1 MALKFKCSKCN
12 QTVISGFLKRGE
24 TMACPFCSG
33 LVTIPENATETN
45 EPPTVRS
52 ASFTPP
58 SMDKQNLELKL
69 TERDD
74 LSPVCP
80 HCGAVLN
87 EIYMRTKGVPIFTAD
102 NCVYF
107 CPHCLK
113 VLGIARS
120 RMM

>member
-12 QTVISGFLKRGE
+12 RMVVSGYLKRGE
-24 TMACPFCSG
+24 TMACPLCNG
-33 LVTIPENATETN
+33 MVIIPESAIETD
-45 EPPTVRS
+45 EPAMIRTAPYI
-52 ASFTPP
+52 P
-58 SMDKQNLELKL
+58 SEPHRHNTELKL

-87 EIYMRTKGVPIFTAD
+87 EIYMRTKGFPFITAD
-102 NCVYF
+102 SCVYF

-113 VLGIARS
+113 VLSIARS

>member
-12 QTVISGFLKRGE
+12 QAVVSGFLKRGE

-58 SMDKQNLELKL
+58 SMEKQNLELKL

-74 LSPVCP
+74 LFPVCP

-113 VLGIARS
+113 VLSIARS

>member
-1 MALKFKCSKCN
+1 MALKFKCTNCN
-12 QTVISGFLKRGE
+12 RMVVSGYLKRGE
-24 TMACPFCSG
+24 TMACPLCNG
-33 LVTIPENATETN
+33 LVVIPESAIETDEPAMIRAT
-45 EPPTVRS
+45 PH
-52 ASFTPP
+52 TPP
-58 SMDKQNLELKL
+58 AQEKNAMELKL

-80 HCGAVLN
+80 HCDATLN
-87 EIYMRTKGVPIFTAD
+87 EIYTRTKGFPYITAD

-113 VLGIARS
+113 VLSIARS

>member
-1 MALKFKCSKCN
+1 
-12 QTVISGFLKRGE
+12 
-24 TMACPFCSG
+24 MACPLCNG
-33 LVTIPENATETN
+33 LVVIPESAIETDEPAMIRAT
-45 EPPTVRS
+45 PH
-52 ASFTPP
+52 TPP
-58 SMDKQNLELKL
+58 AQEINAMELKL